1 LLDQLDE
8 IPWQRLHHAYG
19 TAEDV
24 PELLRA
30 LARPDQKE
38 SALNELFHII
48 WHQGSVYEA
57 SSYAVPFLFEL
68 ACEQSIARREDL
80 LGLVGSLADGTGP
93 VAHVHRTRDQV
104 YNYSNATLQFLN
116 DRTPMVRA
124 AAAFVLSRF
133 PEQVSILGPNIIAA
147 ARRETNALAKAALL
161 WCIGKIRD
169 HSSEAWSLLSVALRE
184 SADPRQAFAAA
195 VAMFSI
201 KGELQPEALS
211 LYRQMAAATWFAQ
224 SYLGRRFQILWVR
237 SCAWA
242 VFLGNW
248 VDWLQKTQV
257 AKPNYSWP

>member
-30 LARPDQKE
+30 LARPDQQE

-93 VAHVHRTRDQV
+93 VAHVP
-104 YNYSNATLQFLN
+104 TLA
-116 DRTPMVRA
+116 VRWGDG
-124 AAAFVLSRF
+124 S
-133 PEQVSILGPNIIAA
+133 P
-147 ARRETNALAKAALL
+147 AR
-161 WCIGKIRD
+161 
-169 HSSEAWSLLSVALRE
+169 
-184 SADPRQAFAAA
+184 
-195 VAMFSI
+195 
-201 KGELQPEALS
+201 
-211 LYRQMAAATWFAQ
+211 
-224 SYLGRRFQILWVR
+224 
-237 SCAWA
+237 
-242 VFLGNW
+242 
-248 VDWLQKTQV
+248 
-257 AKPNYSWP
+257 